1 MKKAL
6 VKYGTWFLS
15 KLPWWC
21 MDVVSFK
28 LYVLAYYL
36 MGYRKKVVR
45 DNLLKSFP
53 DKTPSELKAIEKKFY
68 KHFAD
73 IITETIKGATITEQ
87 EILNRYTVK
96 NPEVAKEVAEN
107 PNTSIILYAHYNN
120 WEWNA
125 MFYTLYFNKLG
136 LKMNAAYKP
145 LSDRVMEEYML
156 NYRSRFGGRLIPST
170 QSREMIRTLKSTDPL
185 FFIMIADQVP
195 NKENVLKVNFL
206 GRETSFFKGPAWMAL
221 NTDNNIYY
229 TAVRKTARH
238 KYDVEFIKLH
248 DARDVVEDKTKKI
261 EEITAKY
268 AYYLEQQIQEE
279 PATWLWSHKRWK
291 HDPSSNY

>member
-1 MKKAL
+1 
-6 VKYGTWFLS
+6 
-15 KLPWWC
+15 

-28 LYVLAYYL
+28 LYVLAYYIL
-36 MGYRKKVVR
+36 GYRKKVVR

-53 DKTPSELKAIEKKFY
+53 EKNADELKAIEKTFY

-73 IITETIKGATITEQ
+73 IITETIKGATITKQ
-87 EILNRYTVK
+87 EILSRFTVK
-96 NPEVAKEVAEN
+96 NPEMAKEIAQSG
-107 PNTSIILYAHYNN
+107 NTSIILYAHYNN

-125 MFYTLYFNKLG
+125 MFFTLYLGKLD

-145 LSDRVMEEYML
+145 LSDKVMENYMF
-156 NYRSRFGGRLIPST
+156 NYRGRFGGRLIPST
-170 QSREMIRTLKSTDPL
+170 QSREMIRTLKSNDPL

-195 NKENVLKVNFL
+195 SKENVLKVNFL

-221 NTDNNIYY
+221 NTNNNLYY

-238 KYDVEFIKLH
+238 NYEVEFIKLH
-248 DARDVVEDKTKKI
+248 DAMDIVEDKTKRI
-261 EEITAKY
+261 EELTAKY

-291 HDPSSNY
+291 RDPSSNY

>member
-1 MKKAL
+1 
-6 VKYGTWFLS
+6 
-15 KLPWWC
+15 

-28 LYVLAYYL
+28 LYVLAYYII
-36 MGYRKKVVR
+36 GYRKKVVR

-53 DKTPSELKAIEKKFY
+53 DRSSAELKAIEKKFY

-73 IITETIKGATITEQ
+73 IITETIKGTTISRNEMM
-87 EILNRYTVK
+87 ERYTVI
-96 NPEVAKEVAEN
+96 NPEVAEEIARSEN
-107 PNTSIILYAHYNN
+107 RSIVLYAHYNN

-125 MFYTLYFNKLG
+125 MFLTLYFGDLG

-145 LSDRVMEEYML
+145 LSDKVMDAYML

-170 QSREMIRTLKSTDPL
+170 QSREMIRTLKSNDPF

-195 NKENVLKVNFL
+195 NKENVLKVDFL

-221 NTDNNIYY
+221 NTGNNLYY

-238 KYDVEFIKLH
+238 QYEVEFIKLH
-248 DARDVVEDKTKKI
+248 DANDIVENKTKLI
-261 EEITAKY
+261 EALTAKY
-268 AYYLEQQIQEE
+268 AHHLEQQIKEE

-291 HDPSSNY
+291 HDPSSSY